1 MADVFFRHSLSR
13 KVAEIRPPARKKLL
27 RLVQATRLSLMPF
40 LLTDDVRLRDSIQDE
55 GELAG
60 PDKGDKSMTTRREFI
75 RNSAVLAGAAAIGGR
90 NLLGWPSLAGPAK
103 SRVVSVAAADI
114 LVEGKYNPEA
124 VGRVYEAGMKE
135 LTGEKNAA
143 GAWSSLFSPDDV
155 VGIKI
160 NCIGAPKVSTSLE
173 SVQTV
178 IAGLKSAGVRE
189 NNIIVWDRSD
199 RELARTGLTIN
210 NGSQGVRVKGCS
222 TKSASVLP
230 WVEGY
235 DKSAYISLED
245 GTLKKFKE
253 LVKRNFTEN
262 GTHRE
267 IFNSVTWLW
276 ILIQQGNANAKKYS
290 QDIQRLY
297 TDYSD
302 REGIKRIAEEVA
314 GRFDDVVIEDEDKSC
329 FAEIVS
335 REITKLV
342 NIAVLKHNEDS
353 GVTWAAKNI
362 GLGVT
367 TNKVRFH
374 IDFCARAISEIL
386 SHPCLKDKMV
396 LHIGEAAKIS
406 TVSVAGAR
414 MAYDNRIFFSR
425 DPVAMDRI
433 GLDILEAKRSEQGL
447 ESIRKEAGH
456 VAACAGRGLGTD
468 DLSRIDLRQ
477 IKA

>member
-1 MADVFFRHSLSR
+1 
-13 KVAEIRPPARKKLL
+13 
-27 RLVQATRLSLMPF
+27 
-40 LLTDDVRLRDSIQDE
+40 
-55 GELAG
+55 
-60 PDKGDKSMTTRREFI
+60 MTTRREFI
-75 RNSAVLAGAAAIGGR
+75 KNSAILAGAAVIGGR
-90 NLLGWPSLAGPAK
+90 TISCRPALAPPAK
-103 SRVVSVAAADI
+103 SRVVSVAAADM
-114 LVEGKYNPEA
+114 LVEGKYNPGA
-124 VGRVYEAGMKE
+124 VGRAYEAGLKE
-135 LTGEKNAA
+135 LTGEKKAA

-173 SVQTV
+173 SVRAT

-189 NNIIVWDRSD
+189 NNIIIWDRTD
-199 RELARTGLTIN
+199 RELPRTGLTIN
-210 NGSQGVRVKGCS
+210 KGAEGVRVKGVS
-222 TKSASVLP
+222 TKSEAVLP

-253 LVKRNFTEN
+253 LAKRNFTEN
-262 GTHRE
+262 ASHRE

-276 ILIQQGNANAKKYS
+276 TLIQQGNANAQKYS
-290 QDIQRLY
+290 QDIRRLY

-302 REGIKRIAEEVA
+302 REGIKRIAEEIA
-314 GRFDDVVIEDEDKSC
+314 GRFDDVVIEDEEKSC
-329 FAEIVS
+329 FADIVT
-335 REITKLV
+335 REITKLI

-353 GVTWAAKNI
+353 GVTWATKNI

-374 IDFCARAISEIL
+374 IDFCARSISEIL

-414 MAYDNRIFFSR
+414 LAYDNRIFFSR

-433 GLDILEAKRSEQGL
+433 GLDILEAKRAEQGL

-456 VAACAGRGLGTD
+456 VAACARRGLGTD
-468 DLSRIDLRQ
+468 DLSRIDLRE